1 MSHGKESKGKR
12 YVVIE
17 EGIIRPAEPKPYRVS
32 PKLPGD
38 YPQVPR
44 VYLDAA
50 MALSTPLLSNP
61 PLCDE
66 LVAFVQHLW
75 TEEEASLVRHLHPF
89 KGTSCA
95 ELARLEG
102 RRESEVEGI
111 LHRLES
117 ERRSVKSS
125 GSGDKKRYRMRRVLG
140 EIFEETL
147 MGYDLDSLS
156 DWHRRFIE
164 LWEELFMTGWMLDY
178 QRAYKV
184 ESTRVVP
191 LGETI
196 QANQSAMPFD
206 RLEMIMERY
215 DRFGVTNCQCR
226 MSAHVLGNGCGK
238 PLTNCLL
245 MGEWVERGVSDGR
258 YREVSRRDALEIK
271 AEAAANGLV
280 SWVVNI
286 QNSKGQ
292 ASCSCCACCC
302 YNFRLITEFDCPSVI
317 APPHFIPSVD
327 ASKCTYCGKCA
338 KACPTA
344 ALIVD
349 TKGKVHRRLT
359 ERCIGCGLCA
369 VSCTKAKAV
378 TMVPAPDHRQPPK
391 NMFSMIARQA
401 PGMLRSAWKVSKK
414 YKNEARA

>member
-1 MSHGKESKGKR
+1 MSTGNESKGKR
-12 YVVIE
+12 FVVIE
-17 EGIIRPAEPKPYRVS
+17 DGIIRPTDPKPYKVK

-38 YPQVPR
+38 YPQVPK

-50 MALSTPLLSNP
+50 MALSSPLLSNP

-89 KGTSCA
+89 KGMKSA
-95 ELARLEG
+95 ELAKAEG
-102 RRESEVEGI
+102 RTAEEVEAI
-111 LHRLES
+111 LHHLET

-125 GSGDKKRYRMRRVLG
+125 GRGEKKRYRLRRILG

-147 MGYDLDSLS
+147 MGYGPDELS
-156 DWHRRFIE
+156 DWHLRFIE

-178 QRAYKV
+178 QRAYKT

-196 QANQSAMPFD
+196 KANQSALPFEK
-206 RLEMIMERY
+206 LEMIMERF

-226 MSAHVLGNGCGK
+226 MSAQVLGHGCGK
-238 PLTNCLL
+238 PLLNCLL
-245 MGEWVERGVSDGR
+245 MGEWVEKGVSDGR

-271 AEAAANGLV
+271 ADAAANGLV

-286 QNSKGQ
+286 QDGKGQ

-302 YNFRLITEFDCPSVI
+302 YNFRLVTEFDCPSVI
-317 APPHFIPSVD
+317 APPHFIPSFD
-327 ASKCTYCGKCA
+327 ASRCNYCGKCA
-338 KACPTA
+338 MACPTA
-344 ALIVD
+344 ALVID
-349 TKGKVHRRLT
+349 TKNKARRRSP

-369 VSCTKAKAV
+369 VSCTKSKAV
-378 TMVPAPDHRQPPK
+378 TMMPVPDYPRPPK
-391 NMFSMIARQA
+391 NMFSLIARQA
-401 PGMLRSAWKVSKK
+401 PGMLKSARKVSKK
-414 YKNEARA
+414 YKNARS

>member
-1 MSHGKESKGKR
+1 MSPSEDSKGKR
-12 YVVIE
+12 FVVIE
-17 EGIIRPAEPKPYRVS
+17 DGIIHPADPKPRNVK
-32 PKLPGD
+32 PRLPGD
-38 YPQVPR
+38 YPQVPK

-50 MALSTPLLSNP
+50 ISLSTPLLTNP

-89 KGTSCA
+89 RGTSCA
-95 ELARLEG
+95 EMARAEG
-102 RRESEVEGI
+102 RPVDEVEGV
-111 LHRLES
+111 LHRLET
-117 ERRSVKSS
+117 EKRSVKSS
-125 GSGDKKRYRMRRVLG
+125 GSGDRKRYRMRRIFG

-147 MGYDLDSLS
+147 MGWDPDSLS

-178 QRAYKV
+178 QRAYKM
-184 ESTRVVP
+184 ETTRVVP

-196 QANQSAMPFD
+196 QANQMALPYD

-226 MSAHVLGNGCGK
+226 MSAQVLGDGCGK
-238 PLTNCLL
+238 PISNCLL
-245 MGEWVERGVSDGR
+245 MGEYVEKGVSDGR

-271 AEAAANGLV
+271 AEAAASGLV
-280 SWVVNI
+280 SWVLNI
-286 QNSKGQ
+286 QDGKGQ

-302 YNFRLITEFDCPSVI
+302 YNFRLVTEFDCPSLM

-327 ASKCTYCGKCA
+327 ASRCNHCGKCA

-344 ALIVD
+344 ALIID
-349 TKGKVHRRLT
+349 TRGKKNRRLP

-369 VSCTKAKAV
+369 AACDKTRAV
-378 TMVPAPDHRQPPK
+378 TMVPVPEYRQPPK
-391 NMFSMIARQA
+391 NMFSMIAKQA
-401 PGMLRSAWKVSKK
+401 PGMFMSAWKVSKK
-414 YKNEARA
+414 YKNASA